1 MSETQGQDPRPAAR
15 RPGEVMFCLLLAVFS
30 VTAFWQAFAISGFR
44 GLSEPG
50 VFPMLASATMLVS
63 SLVILKDVLSKPAT
77 PEAGFARFRQDIV
90 PLRLVGVIVLIL
102 AYVVAMPLL
111 GFVASSSGFLFLSF
125 WYLWRKG
132 PLVSALLTVTSLS
145 VIYFIFRQIFQVVL
159 PQGSLTTGLF

>member
-1 MSETQGQDPRPAAR
+1 MSEPSGPVAR
-15 RPGEVMFCLLLAVFS
+15 RPGEVLFSLMLAVFS
-30 VTAFWQAFAISGFR
+30 VTAFWQSYAISGFT

-77 PEAGFARFRQDIV
+77 PEAGFARFRQEIV
-90 PLRLVGVIVLIL
+90 PLRLVGVILLIL

-111 GFVASSSGFLFLSF
+111 GFVASSAGFLFLSF

-132 PLVSALLTVTSLS
+132 PLISAALTLASLA
-145 VIYFIFRQIFQVVL
+145 VIYFIFRQVFQVVL
-159 PQGSLTTGLF
+159 PQGSLMPGLF

>member
-1 MSETQGQDPRPAAR
+1 MSELSGPAAR
-15 RPGEVMFCLLLAVFS
+15 RPGEVVFSLVLAVFS
-30 VTAFWQAFAISGFR
+30 VTAFWQSYAISGLT

-90 PLRLVGVIVLIL
+90 PLRLVGVILLIL

-111 GFVASSSGFLFLSF
+111 GFVASSAGFLFLSF

-132 PLVSALLTVTSLS
+132 PLVSAALTVTSLA
-145 VIYFIFRQIFQVVL
+145 VIYLIFRQVFQVVL
-159 PQGSLTTGLF
+159 PQGSLMLGLF